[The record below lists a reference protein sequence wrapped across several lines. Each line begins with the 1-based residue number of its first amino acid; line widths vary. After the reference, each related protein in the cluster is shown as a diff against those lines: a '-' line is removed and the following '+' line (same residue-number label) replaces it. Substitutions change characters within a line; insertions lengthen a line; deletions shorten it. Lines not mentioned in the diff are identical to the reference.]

1 MGPEAAGSS
10 ANVRLGGHSAVD
22 REPSG
27 DRSALQAELAQ
38 VEAELEDLRE
48 LRRGFLGQTGVHIGY
63 RVLRQVTSQ
72 LDSEEA
78 RLRQKLERLWAL
90 MPSQES

>member
-1 MGPEAAGSS
+1 MPDRSGTVESGGTSS
-10 ANVRLGGHSAVD
+10 AGRDG
-22 REPSG
+22 
-27 DRSALQAELAQ
+27 LQAELAQ

-78 RLRQKLERLWAL
+78 RLGKKLERLRGQL
-90 MPSQES
+90 HEGGVGL